1 MGNGPWILKA
11 VGEHGTHKISVRQT
25 RLALHFYMDSIL
37 DFEEICGVTNFFA
50 QAYLHWLHV
59 NVKWS
64 VYQVCT

>member
-50 QAYLHWLHV
+50 QAYLH
-59 NVKWS
+59 
-64 VYQVCT
+64 